1 VLVRYTATES
11 LVDGFVHV
19 LGATMSL
26 VAIAILIAATPST
39 SDPVTSIAT
48 AVYGFGLVS
57 MFWISA
63 AYHLITTPGWK
74 ERMRRF
80 DHAAIFV
87 MIAGTY
93 TPFTLIALRGPGGEL
108 LFCVVWLVAI
118 GGVTVKLM
126 KPRRY
131 DRSAIIA
138 YLAHGWVGFLAFG
151 RLISALPPSTLALLV
166 VGGLLYTAG
175 VAFHLCSWLRF
186 QNAIW
191 HVFVL
196 AGASC
201 HFAAVLKVVVR

>member
-1 VLVRYTATES
+1 MLVRYTAAERVT
-11 LVDGFVHV
+11 DGVVHA

-26 VAIAILIAATPST
+26 VAVALLIAATRSA
-39 SDPVTSIAT
+39 SDPVAPIAT

-63 AYHLITTPGWK
+63 AYHLIGNPAWK

-93 TPFTLIALRGPGGEL
+93 TPFTLIALPGAAGEL
-108 LFCVVWLVAI
+108 LFWMVWLVAI
-118 GGVTVKLM
+118 GGVTLKLT

-131 DRSAIIA
+131 ERSAIIA
-138 YLAHGWVGFLAFG
+138 YLAYGWVGCLAFG
-151 RLISALPPSTLALLV
+151 RLISTLPPSTLALLV

-191 HVFVL
+191 HLFVL
-196 AGASC
+196 AAASC
-201 HFAAVLKVVVR
+201 HFAAVLTVVAR